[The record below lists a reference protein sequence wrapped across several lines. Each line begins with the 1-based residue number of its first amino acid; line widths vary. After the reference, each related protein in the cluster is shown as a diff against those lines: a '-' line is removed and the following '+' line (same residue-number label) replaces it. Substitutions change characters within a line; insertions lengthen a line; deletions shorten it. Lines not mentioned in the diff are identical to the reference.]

1 MSWLLF
7 YKLVHIDR
15 FYMPESLFVSVNHQ
29 SCDILNNK
37 IV

>member
-1 MSWLLF
+1 
-7 YKLVHIDR
+7 
-15 FYMPESLFVSVNHQ
+15 MPESLFVSVNHQ